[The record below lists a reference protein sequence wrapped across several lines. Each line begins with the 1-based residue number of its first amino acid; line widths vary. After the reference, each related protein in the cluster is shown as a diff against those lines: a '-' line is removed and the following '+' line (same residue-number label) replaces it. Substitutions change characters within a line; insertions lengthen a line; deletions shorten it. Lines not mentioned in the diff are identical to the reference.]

1 MNKRFFRFIKDKKDI
16 TGVAL
21 VVALGL
27 ILIFLGGKGDTP
39 ALESDGDLEEKISTA
54 CSGVEGVGE
63 CEVFLYFAPTDAK
76 GGEEVVSVIVVCE
89 GADSVEVKLR
99 LTNMLSS
106 FFGIGTNRIR
116 IEKMKNR

>member
-1 MNKRFFRFIKDKKDI
+1 MDKRFFRFVKEKKDI
-16 TGVAL
+16 TKVAL

-27 ILIFLGGKGDTP
+27 ILIFLGGKGDAPVT
-39 ALESDGDLEEKISTA
+39 ESDVDMEERIAIA

-63 CEVFLYFAPTDAK
+63 CEVFLYFAPVGNK
-76 GGEEVVSVIVVCE
+76 GAEEVVSVIVVCE

-116 IEKMKNR
+116 IEKMQAR